1 VDFVIGYQGF
11 SVNIVALGTRYP
23 KLLWQNDLAGF
34 SPSEGDSMA
43 RDPGLEELLEDD
55 LKGVRGLTQ
64 KPMFGGM
71 AWLLHGNLLLGAR
84 KDSLLVRLGR
94 DRDAWALKQPG
105 IESMVMQGRV
115 MSGWVRA
122 KAEAYGNDALRGK
135 LVAVAIEFNR
145 TLPKK

>member
-1 VDFVIGYQGF
+1 
-11 SVNIVALGTRYP
+11 
-23 KLLWQNDLAGF
+23 
-34 SPSEGDSMA
+34 MA

-84 KDSLLVRLGR
+84 KDSLLVRLGKGN
-94 DRDAWALKQPG
+94 DTWALKEAG
-105 IESMVMQGRV
+105 VELMVMQGRA

-122 KAEAYGNDALRGK
+122 NAKAYGHDALRKK
-135 LVAVAIEFNR
+135 LIAAAIEFNR
-145 TLPKK
+145 TLPKKPSSKTQAR